1 MDQLTEKQWFD
12 YIDSLGFK
20 DKKTQA
26 IKNYVHRILDNNG
39 IVIIDIH
46 HLAALIG
53 INEEILDR
61 FIVHPEC
68 YYRRFTIP
76 KRKGGERE
84 ICAPYPALLMV
95 QRWIYETLLLP
106 NTVFPDSV
114 SGFIPGKSIL
124 NNASPHIGNKFIL
137 KMDIQDFFPSVSI
150 RRVISVFKGLGYHHR
165 LSYALAALC
174 CYDGALPQG
183 APTSPIL
190 SNIIA
195 KRLDKRIE
203 GFAKDIGLV
212 YTRYADDI
220 TLSGEDIKLS
230 QIRFIEKIIKEE
242 GFTPNPNK
250 TQLLGPNVK
259 KVITGVSISSGK
271 ATIPRNM
278 KRSVRQE
285 AFYIEKY
292 GLRGHMK
299 HEHIVDVLYP
309 LRLQGKFAYWKSVEP
324 NNMDLYSMFHSLQ
337 DAIRHPKNKWW
348 TRITK
353 PAK

>member
-1 MDQLTEKQWFD
+1 MDHSVEKQWFD
-12 YIDSLGFK
+12 YIEGLGYK
-20 DKKTQA
+20 EKKTQA

-53 INEEILDR
+53 IDEDVLDR
-61 FIVHPEC
+61 FIVHPEK

-76 KRKGGERE
+76 KRKGGNRE
-84 ICAPYPALLMV
+84 ICAPYPALLAV
-95 QRWIYETLLLP
+95 QRWIYDKLLLP
-106 NTVFPDSV
+106 NTVLPDSV
-114 SGFIPGKSIL
+114 AGFIPGKSIL
-124 NNASPHIGNKFIL
+124 DNATPHVGSKFIL

-150 RRVISVFKGLGYHHR
+150 RRVISVFRGLGYHHR

-174 CYDGALPQG
+174 CYNGVLPQG

-195 KRLDKRIE
+195 KRLDKRIA
-203 GFAKDIGLV
+203 GFADNIGLV

-220 TLSGEDIKLS
+220 TLSGEEIKLS
-230 QIRFIEKIIKEE
+230 HIRFVEKIIREE
-242 GFTPNPNK
+242 GFVPNPSK
-250 TQLLGPNVK
+250 TQLLSPNVK

-278 KRSVRQE
+278 KRSIRQE
-285 AFYIEKY
+285 AYYIEKY
-292 GLRGHMK
+292 GLRGHMR
-299 HEHIVDVLYP
+299 HEHIEDALYP

-324 NNMDLYSMFHSLQ
+324 NNMNLNSSFHLLQ
-337 DAIRHPKNKWW
+337 SSIRHPKNKWW
-348 TRITK
+348 ARITK
-353 PAK
+353 LAK